1 MITAADLTEPDIS
14 IAIVDDGWN
23 ALDLDIKAICT
34 RAVTAG
40 SKLLTE
46 APKGELSIAFMDD
59 AEIKALNASY
69 RGKDKPT
76 NVLSFPADGIN
87 PALGDIALAR
97 ETCEREARDK
107 SIALTDHLTHLCLH
121 GYLHLCGYDHETDHD
136 AAQMEALEIK
146 ALAGLGIAN
155 PYEEPHV

>member
-1 MITAADLTEPDIS
+1 MMPAADLTEPDIS
-14 IAIVDDGWN
+14 IAITDEGWN
-23 ALDLDIKAICT
+23 SLGLDLGPLCR
-34 RAVTAG
+34 RAVSAG
-40 SKLLTE
+40 QALLTD

-59 AEIKALNASY
+59 ADIKSLNASY
-69 RGKDKPT
+69 RGKDTPT

-97 ETCEREARDK
+97 ETCVREAAEK
-107 SIALTDHLTHLCLH
+107 SISLTDHLTHLCLH
-121 GYLHLCGYDHETDHD
+121 GYLHLCGYDHETDTD

-146 ALAGLGIAN
+146 ALAGIGIAN